1 MNPQY
6 ETHARAAYSHLATL
20 FGGSLD
26 KLPEAAKSERPNYM
40 PLCFDQQFKDEA
52 GTTVALAHYFYQN
65 GDACPD
71 PDMTMRIDV
80 AAKMVHPLSY
90 QDSMRYQEVDETDA
104 SNPRTIKLR
113 MSLAAFLAQWLS
125 NTIAQGHLLAPKAT
139 AVVFDQLASDR
150 REQARRNFKD
160 AASGDGYLY
169 QLDAEGYPFGR
180 VRVGE

>member
-6 ETHARAAYSHLATL
+6 EAHARAAFTHLATL

-26 KLPEAAKSERPNYM
+26 KLPDAVKSERPNYM
-40 PLCFDQQFKDEA
+40 PLCFDRQHRDEN
-52 GTTVALAHYFYQN
+52 GITVSLAHYYYQN

-71 PDMTMRIDV
+71 PDMTMRIDH

-90 QDSMRYQEVDETDA
+90 QDSMRYQEVDEADP

-113 MSLAAFLAQWLS
+113 MALAAFLAQWLG

-139 AVVFDQLASDR
+139 AVDFDQLAPDR
-150 REQARRNFKD
+150 KEQARRNFKD
-160 AASGDGYLY
+160 AAGGDGYRY
-169 QLDAEGYPFGR
+169 QLDTEGYPFGR